1 MPVILFE
8 EKAPK
13 KASNLSVNCDLL
25 RQAKNLNINL
35 SATLEQALI
44 EMIREKR
51 QEQWKL
57 DNKDS
62 IDAYNEHVEQH
73 GVFSKK
79 SRCF

>member
-8 EKAPK
+8 GKAPK